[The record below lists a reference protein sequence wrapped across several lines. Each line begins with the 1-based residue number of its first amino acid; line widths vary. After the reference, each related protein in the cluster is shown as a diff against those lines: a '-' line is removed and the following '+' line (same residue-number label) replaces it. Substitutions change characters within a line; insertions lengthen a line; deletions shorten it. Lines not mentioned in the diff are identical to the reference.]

1 MSRWEHL
8 ETQISLGELAM
19 WHFVSWRIVFYG
31 LQYWMYTI
39 LQSKK
44 FTEWFDNLRDRAG
57 KFRILARL
65 RRVELGNLGDV
76 KALGEGLYEMRM
88 TVGPGYHL
96 YYAQRGPTMI
106 FLLAGGDKST
116 QDNDIKRAKEIART
130 IGEHHE
136 PS

>member
-1 MSRWEHL
+1 LVNCIPWATVLDVHNP
-8 ETQISLGELAM
+8 A
-19 WHFVSWRIVFYG
+19 V
-31 LQYWMYTI
+31 
-39 LQSKK
+39 KK

-76 KALGEGLYEMRM
+76 KALGENLYEMRM
-88 TVGPGYHL
+88 TVGLGYRL
-96 YYAQRGPTMI
+96 YYLQRGPALI

-130 IGEHHE
+130 TGNHNE